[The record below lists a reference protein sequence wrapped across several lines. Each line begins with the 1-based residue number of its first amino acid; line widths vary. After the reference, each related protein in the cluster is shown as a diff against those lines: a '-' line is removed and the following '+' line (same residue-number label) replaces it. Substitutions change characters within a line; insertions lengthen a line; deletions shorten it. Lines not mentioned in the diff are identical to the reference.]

1 MICVEA
7 KLLSVIFFIIC
18 IIMTKSIFGF
28 ALLIMLLFVF
38 YKRDRI
44 DRRTAFLTVKRL
56 YLFFSFIILLNTVFY
71 SRQDPFFTFYIFT
84 PTLSGLKQGLL
95 ITTRTILI
103 LFYSEIVL
111 HSGSSVRLAKAFE
124 RILYPLKFF
133 FIPVQTLG
141 MIFSLSFSFVKVLSD
156 EVERIKKA
164 QKLRGGL
171 ADGKKFSD
179 RIESVRNLTLPLF
192 LSAFHKADELSYALE
207 ARGYDPKKKIKYVPV
222 FKLNDYIYVF
232 MNITLCF
239 LIFLGGKYVKY

>member
-18 IIMTKSIFGF
+18 IIMTKSVFGF
-28 ALLIMLLFVF
+28 SLLIILLFIY

-44 DRRTAFLTVKRL
+44 NRKTAFLTVKRL
-56 YLFFSFIILLNTVFY
+56 YLFFSFIIFLNTVFY
-71 SRQDPFFTFYIFT
+71 SQQDPFFIFYIFT
-84 PTLSGLKQGLL
+84 PTLSGLKQGVL

-103 LFYSEIVL
+103 LFYSELVL
-111 HSGSSVRLAKAFE
+111 QSGSSVRLAKAFE

-133 FIPVQTLG
+133 FIPIQTLG

-164 QKLRGGL
+164 QKLRGGVV
-171 ADGKKFSD
+171 DGKKLRD

-207 ARGYDPKKKIKYVPV
+207 ARGYDPKRKIKYVPV
-222 FKLNDYIYVF
+222 FRFRDYLYLFLNVA
-232 MNITLCF
+232 LCF
-239 LIFLGGKYVKY
+239 LIILGGKYVKY